1 MRFVTRG
8 GGNPALVFW
17 IDAFKI
23 MTRRHDNINNLNSVN
38 SLIIKNLTKDFGSKQ
53 VLVDINLE
61 VKKGESLVILGG
73 SGSGKSVLIKTIAS
87 LIFPTSGSIKIDDQ
101 EITNLDAKSRD
112 KLMEKFGFLFQ
123 GGALFD
129 SLPVWQNVAFRLLH
143 QKKLPKKEAKAIA
156 IEKLNAVGLGEK
168 TANLYPS
175 ELSGGMQKRAS
186 LARAIAANPEII
198 FFDEPT
204 TGLDPIMADV
214 INDLIVKNSKELGA
228 TTITITHDMASARK
242 IADKV
247 AMLYEGK
254 IIWFGSVKD
263 MDSSNNPY
271 LDQFIHGKAEGP
283 INFLKN

>member
-1 MRFVTRG
+1 M
-8 GGNPALVFW
+8 
-17 IDAFKI
+17 
-23 MTRRHDNINNLNSVN
+23 S
-38 SLIIKNLTKDFGSKQ
+38 IKLAIHNLTKEFGEKK
-53 VLVDINLE
+53 VLTGINLE

-73 SGSGKSVLIKTIAS
+73 SGSGKSVLIKIIAT
-87 LIFPTSGSIKIDDQ
+87 LISPTSGSVQIDGQ
-101 EITNLDAKSRD
+101 EISNISAVNRD

-129 SLPVWQNVAFRLLH
+129 SLSIWENVAFRLLY
-143 QKKLPKKEAKAIA
+143 QKKMKPDEARDIA
-156 IEKLNAVGLGEK
+156 IEKLKLVGLSSK
-168 TANLYPS
+168 TADLFPS

-214 INDLIVKNSKELGA
+214 INDLIISNSKQLGA
-228 TTITITHDMASARK
+228 TTVTITHDMHSASK

-263 MDSSNNPY
+263 MYSSGNPY
-271 LDQFIHGKAEGP
+271 LDQFIHGRADGP
-283 INFLKN
+283 INFLTR